1 MPYRPNWTTQRFYV
15 YGIECKP
22 LDASSLIFKE
32 LLILPGAS
40 RYSNILL

>member
-32 LLILPGAS
+32 LPGAS
-40 RYSNILL
+40 RYFNILL